1 MHQTYIR
8 RHTPLHQGRKWRMK
22 NIKVGTYEPFLEI
35 IKQMQIGDIADCC
48 DRGFA
53 SMIKTRK
60 GFYYYDEVVGEKS
73 PVQMDEEYITRV
85 FSIRPRYVG
94 WEKALGA
101 AEAGKEVEWYLP
113 SHKGIGKWLT
123 FDLSTTLNY
132 AVDGLD
138 ITFRDLLESRF
149 LIKEDK

>member
-1 MHQTYIR
+1 
-8 RHTPLHQGRKWRMK
+8 MK
-22 NIKVGTYEPFLEI
+22 NIKVGTYKPFLEVI
-35 IKQMQIGDIADCC
+35 QEMKHGDIADCQ
-48 DRGFA
+48 DAEYG
-53 SMIKTRK
+53 SVYKQ
-60 GFYYYDEVVGEKS
+60 GSLYYIIEKDEIPNTDNHWNMSERDFNQK
-73 PVQMDEEYITRV
+73 YK
-85 FSIRPRYVG
+85 IRPRYVG

-113 SHKGIGKWLT
+113 EHKGVGKWLT